1 MRILLHY
8 YLSILLLAKA
18 SALKAPE
25 AVCGALA
32 IAGVKFDSASTTAP
46 PISEINR
53 IGKKR

>member
-8 YLSILLLAKA
+8 YLSILLLAKD